1 MARGNRSTF
10 EGTLPIA
17 KRYKVAAYNWGMV
30 AGKTQTYLPWDSW
43 LNPYVGREPTIWFH
57 EVFCTDGT
65 PYRVEEEDHCLDQ
78 GVMLLKCRGS

>member
-1 MARGNRSTF
+1 MSFDTYMARGNRSTF

-57 EVFCTDGT
+57 EVFCTT
-65 PYRVEEEDHCLDQ
+65 ARLTAWKKKVI
-78 GVMLLKCRGS
+78 V